1 MDKDLEKCGCNNG
14 EESCGCGGHN
24 HGEDHECG
32 CGGHDHGD
40 HECGCGCN
48 DENESFVIDLEDEEG
63 NLITCPVIDEFE
75 YEDNVYYLA
84 QNPSEDSVY
93 LFRLDGE
100 ELVVPDEEEFDRVSA
115 YYENELVGEE

>member
-1 MDKDLEKCGCNNG
+1 MDKDLEKCGCNG
-14 EESCGCGGHN
+14 EEGS
-24 HGEDHECG
+24 CG

-40 HECGCGCN
+40 HECECGCH

-75 YEDNVYYLA
+75 YEENVYYLA
-84 QNPSEDSVY
+84 QNPNEDSVY

>member
-1 MDKDLEKCGCNNG
+1 MDKDLEKNGCNS
-14 EESCGCGGHN
+14 EEGTCGCGGHN
-24 HGEDHECG
+24 HDEDHECG
-32 CGGHDHGD
+32 CGHDHSD
-40 HECGCGCN
+40 HECGCGCH

-75 YEDNVYYLA
+75 YEENIYYLA
-84 QNPSEDSVY
+84 QNPNEDSVY

>member
-1 MDKDLEKCGCNNG
+1 MDKDLEKCGCNS
-14 EESCGCGGHN
+14 EEGTCGCGGHS
-24 HGEDHECG
+24 HEEDHECG
-32 CGGHDHGD
+32 CGHDHSD
-40 HECGCGCN
+40 NECGCGCH
-48 DENESFVIDLEDEEG
+48 DENESFVIDLEDEDG

-75 YEDNVYYLA
+75 YEDNSYYLA
-84 QNPSEDSVY
+84 QNPNEDSVY

>member
-1 MDKDLEKCGCNNG
+1 MDKDLEKNGCNS
-14 EESCGCGGHN
+14 EEGTCGCGGHN
-24 HGEDHECG
+24 HDEDHECG
-32 CGGHDHGD
+32 CGHDHSD
-40 HECGCGCN
+40 HECGCGCH
-48 DENESFVIDLEDEEG
+48 DENESFVIDLEDEDG

-75 YEDNVYYLA
+75 YEENMYYLA
-84 QNPSEDSVY
+84 QNPNEDSVY